1 MTGHV
6 SGPAAGRFGNRRSI
20 RLKGYDYTQPG
31 AYFVTI
37 CTQDRQ
43 CLFGEVVEGEM
54 LLNDAGNIVETEW
67 RSLPQR
73 FPGIQTDTFVVMPN
87 HIHGVILVGAR
98 FIAPMRVNPGAI
110 NRNEGA
116 INRNEGAINRN
127 EGAINR
133 APTLGDI
140 VRAFKAVT
148 SRRIR
153 QQGCTA
159 FAWQRNYYEHIIRNE
174 QTFVRV
180 REYIANNPR
189 QWALDSENP
198 AVGSRWMA
206 PGSGER

>member
-1 MTGHV
+1 
-6 SGPAAGRFGNRRSI
+6 
-20 RLKGYDYTQPG
+20 
-31 AYFVTI
+31 
-37 CTQDRQ
+37 
-43 CLFGEVVEGEM
+43 M

-73 FPGIQTDTFVVMPN
+73 FPGIQTDAFVVMPN

-98 FIAPMRVNPGAI
+98 FIAPMRVNPGTINRNEGTINRNEGTI

-153 QQGCTA
+153 QQGSTA

-174 QTFVRV
+174 QTLVRV